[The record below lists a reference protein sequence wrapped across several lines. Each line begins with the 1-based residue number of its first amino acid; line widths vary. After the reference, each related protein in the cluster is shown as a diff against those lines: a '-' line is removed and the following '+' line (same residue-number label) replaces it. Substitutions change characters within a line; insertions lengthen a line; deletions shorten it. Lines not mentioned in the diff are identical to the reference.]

1 VGGCVCTTDQGGHH
15 IWIPGSIESHGF
27 QASSHNFDNFS
38 FLDHSQN
45 KRIGIELE
53 ERMHIKKIDYGT
65 HAFFCCFTVLI
76 LHILLGL
83 LKPFCCSGG
92 LLPSCFVDLI

>member
-1 VGGCVCTTDQGGHH
+1 VGVFVQQIREAIISRSLAG
-15 IWIPGSIESHGF
+15 
-27 QASSHNFDNFS
+27 SSHMDFRQALTTSTIFF

-65 HAFFCCFTVLI
+65 HVFFAV
-76 LHILLGL
+76 
-83 LKPFCCSGG
+83 
-92 LLPSCFVDLI
+92 